1 MPIEQAVYVSELV
14 EDWPL
19 GTDPQSAGDDHF
31 RLVKKVIKN
40 TLPNATGAITGT
52 PENLNNLTDGITWR
66 KSDTAGVPSYYSVDN
81 PEVMR
86 EDIVQERASIAA
98 RTPSLDDVKNIPEL
112 LLTWQALQNLFYPIG
127 SQYVNYTD
135 SRNPSEILG
144 FGTWVTVVGMVAG
157 VGSATDD
164 VGYTKTLDAGYQA
177 GSWRVRNEQIVQ
189 VSLDLD
195 AWTELAGSHNHEY
208 KRYMNGG
215 ENEQN
220 HISIDDVPFGWS
232 TDWTSTTPDHSH
244 AVTGAVI
251 IGYGLQ
257 EDATKPA
264 FFNPYYGA
272 YIWRRTE

>member
-66 KSDTAGVPSYYSVDN
+66 KSDTVGVPSYYSADN

-86 EDIVQERASIAA
+86 ENIVQERASIAA

-112 LLTWQALQNLFYPIG
+112 LLTWQALQNLFYPVG

-144 FGTWVTVVGMVAG
+144 FGVW
-157 VGSATDD
+157 
-164 VGYTKTLDAGYQA
+164 
-177 GSWRVRNEQIVQ
+177 E
-189 VSLDLD
+189 
-195 AWTELAGSHNHEY
+195 
-208 KRYMNGG
+208 
-215 ENEQN
+215 
-220 HISIDDVPFGWS
+220 
-232 TDWTSTTPDHSH
+232 
-244 AVTGAVI
+244 AVTGV
-251 IGYGLQ
+251 L
-257 EDATKPA
+257 
-264 FFNPYYGA
+264 YGA
-272 YIWRRTE
+272 GDVTDAEGITQNIGIGAQAGNFHVKNEHITPVDYHWEWDSQEGGEHVHGGVPASDWSYELGGDNTVRFSPDNEGYTSEGGNHVHHNALDVTIGAGTANFMSPGYSAYTWRRTE

>member
-1 MPIEQAVYVSELV
+1 MPIEQAVYISELV

-112 LLTWQALQNLFYPIG
+112 LLTWQALQNLFYPVG

-144 FGTWVTVVGMVAG
+144 FGVW
-157 VGSATDD
+157 
-164 VGYTKTLDAGYQA
+164 
-177 GSWRVRNEQIVQ
+177 E
-189 VSLDLD
+189 
-195 AWTELAGSHNHEY
+195 
-208 KRYMNGG
+208 
-215 ENEQN
+215 
-220 HISIDDVPFGWS
+220 
-232 TDWTSTTPDHSH
+232 
-244 AVTGAVI
+244 AVTGV
-251 IGYGLQ
+251 L
-257 EDATKPA
+257 
-264 FFNPYYGA
+264 YGA
-272 YIWRRTE
+272 GNVTDAEGITQNIGIGAQAGNFHVKNEHITPVGYHWEWDTSGAGGHAHQGGVDAPGEPWDDDYIVGSDNDSHRTRSWTSYNGDHTHHNALDVTIGLGAANFMSPGYSAYVWRRTV